1 MARASRDTDALK
13 QAFKEVLIETLHE
26 QREILHEIFAD
37 VLEDLALSEAI
48 REGRKTKKVG
58 RDEVVRVLERKA

>member
-1 MARASRDTDALK
+1 MPRASRDTDNLK
-13 QAFKEVLIETLHE
+13 RAFKEVLVETLHE
-26 QREILHEIFAD
+26 QREFLHEIFAD

-58 RDEVVRVLERKA
+58 REEVVRVLEGKA